1 MRPNFFLSENR
12 EGVEPATDRTGYP
25 TLLFLDRHGGIL
37 YNNPPNSDVGKLIGI
52 RINNIELV
60 DPKMRNGWLVFDL
73 DPNYL
78 AIGKNLIGI
87 NFMNSKYNKIIR
99 LDIEKLEIHVVYKK

>member
-1 MRPNFFLSENR
+1 MPVLLSEY
-12 EGVEPATDRTGYP
+12 PSSATNPEQKKDSIEIASIG
-25 TLLFLDRHGGIL
+25 HGGIL

-60 DPKMRNGWLVFDL
+60 NPKMRNGWLVFDL